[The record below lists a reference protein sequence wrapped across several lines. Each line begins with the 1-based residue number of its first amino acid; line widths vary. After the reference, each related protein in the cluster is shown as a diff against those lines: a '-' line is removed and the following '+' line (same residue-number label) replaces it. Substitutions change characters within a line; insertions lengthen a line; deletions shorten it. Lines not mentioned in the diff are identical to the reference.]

1 MNLADQIEAVARRA
15 TRDVVAAS
23 HEFSETQRRLTAE
36 LAEFRVVHHYVPA
49 DPDDG
54 TEDATEDATA
64 VSEAGPRSCAPA
76 E

>member
-36 LAEFRVVHHYVPA
+36 LAEFRAEHHYVP
-49 DPDDG
+49 D
-54 TEDATEDATA
+54 DATEDATA
-64 VSEAGPRSCAPA
+64 TSEAGPRSCAPA